1 MSLTTSFL
9 VPGNAQEMVDY
20 YQDVF
25 KDSELIDSMRI
36 PGPDGSETLVTAVLR
51 LRGTDVLFVN
61 GGENKGFTESMS
73 LVINCENQDEV
84 DHFWSRFVGD
94 GGNEIACGWC
104 NDKFGVFWQVIP
116 VEMPALLGDPD
127 PERAGKAMAAM
138 NEMYKIDLAGLK
150 AAMDSK
156 GENHG

>member
-20 YQDVF
+20 YMDVF
-25 KDSELIDSMRI
+25 AGSELVDSLRI
-36 PGPDGSETLVTAVLR
+36 PGPDGQEMLVTAVLR
-51 LRGTDVLFVN
+51 MRGSDVLFIN
-61 GGENKGFTESMS
+61 GGEDKGFTESIS
-73 LVINCENQDEV
+73 LVINCESQEEV
-84 DHFWSRFVGD
+84 DHFWTRFVGD

-116 VEMPALLGDPD
+116 VEMRSLLGDPD

-138 NEMYKIDLAGLK
+138 QEMYKIDIPAMK
-150 AAMDSK
+150 AAMDS
-156 GENHG
+156 